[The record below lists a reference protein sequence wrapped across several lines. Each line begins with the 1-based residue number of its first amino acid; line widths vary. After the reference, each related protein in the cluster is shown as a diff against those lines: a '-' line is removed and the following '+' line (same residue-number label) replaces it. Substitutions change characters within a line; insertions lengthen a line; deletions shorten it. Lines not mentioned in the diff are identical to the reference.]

1 MLSQFEAIPP
11 LDEFPTGGTCPMPAE
26 PANVFRFA
34 SNAAWSFARSV
45 NAILP
50 NGRSP
55 RPSWAPGPLLKSWE
69 RTQMAAGVPRK
80 TLSLCPDCNREAADA
95 VINGQAMIA
104 DFRDKPGIIEAE
116 ILEEAERILMRKA
129 CEKHGPFEDVL
140 SNHPDFFRRM
150 ESLAFGRDFRCV
162 DAERIHN
169 HGANSI
175 KTGRGSYLIIDLT
188 NRCNMVCSP
197 CYMDANATNFVHE
210 LDMQDVRDLFARAMS
225 FKPQREIN
233 VLFSGG
239 EATLSPIFLDAVRY
253 AKNMGFHRIHVATN
267 GIRFA
272 QDRDF
277 ALQAKVAGLHAVYLQ
292 FDGTTEAKNSHRGIG
307 NYMDLKR
314 CALDNIAAAGMKTTL
329 QTTTVNGLNNDGLG
343 DIVRFVAEQADKIH
357 GVIFQP
363 VMFCGRD
370 EGVSDDERYTKRYPV
385 SQIAYDLERQTS
397 IDWQPM
403 RDWFPVSAY
412 AAFAHLC
419 DVLHPDAE
427 LGSLFC
433 DIHPNHGIF
442 SPILINSQTREMVP
456 VPKFFDVQQF
466 LCDLVEI
473 TDLGRRSAITK
484 ALVSLSAARNF
495 DRTKAPI
502 GFDELRELL
511 MDCFYRVAGSS
522 PDWSQRAYS
531 YAGLW
536 KVVMITTMSFQ
547 DLYNYDLSTMSD
559 SRTPM
564 ATQEGEITFCA
575 YNGGRWRSVVEHVH
589 QTATLTEWNRTH
601 SRHRIHANGKQVD
614 LGSRPNMP
622 IELVQ
627 IQHNPTSV

>member
-1 MLSQFEAIPP
+1 
-11 LDEFPTGGTCPMPAE
+11 MPAE
-26 PANVFRFA
+26 PASVFRFA
-34 SNAAWSFARSV
+34 SNAAWSFARSI

-50 NGRSP
+50 NGQAP
-55 RPSWAPGPLLKSWE
+55 QPSWAPGPLLKSWE
-69 RTQMAAGVPRK
+69 RTQMAAGVPRQ
-80 TLSLCPDCNREAADA
+80 TLSLCPECNREAADA
-95 VINGQAMIA
+95 VINGETMIA

-116 ILEEAERILMRKA
+116 ILEEAERVLMRKA

-162 DAERIHN
+162 SDERVHN
-169 HGANSI
+169 HGVNSI
-175 KTGRGSYLIIDLT
+175 KTGRGSYLIVDLT

-197 CYMDANATNFVHE
+197 CYMDANATSFVHE

-239 EATLSPIFLDAVRY
+239 EATLSPIFLEAVRH
-253 AKNMGFHRIHVATN
+253 AKSMGFHRIHVATN

-272 QDRDF
+272 QERDF
-277 ALQAKVAGLHAVYLQ
+277 AGQARAAGLHAVYLQ

-307 NYMDLKR
+307 NNMDVKR
-314 CALDNIAAAGMKTTL
+314 SALDNIARAGMKTTL
-329 QTTTVNGLNNDGLG
+329 QITVVNGLNNDGLG
-343 DIVRFVAEQADKIH
+343 DIVRFVAEHIDKIH

-385 SQIAYDLERQTS
+385 SQIAYDLEKQTS

-442 SPILINSQTREMVP
+442 SPILINSRTREVIP
-456 VPKFFDVQQF
+456 VAKFFGVEQF
-466 LCDLVEI
+466 LRDLVEI
-473 TDLGRRSAITK
+473 TDLGRRPAITK
-484 ALVSLSAARNF
+484 AMVSLSAVRNF
-495 DRTKAPI
+495 DRTKAPADF
-502 GFDELRELL
+502 GFDQLRKLFA
-511 MDCFYRVAGSS
+511 DCFYRVGGSGAG
-522 PDWSQRAYS
+522 WSQRAYL
-531 YAGLW
+531 YKEPW
-536 KVVMITTMSFQ
+536 KLVMITPMSFQ
-547 DLYNYDLSTMSD
+547 DLYNYDLATMSD

-564 ATQEGEITFCA
+564 ATQEGEISFCA

-601 SRHRIHANGKQVD
+601 SRHPIYAKGKEVD
-614 LGSRPNMP
+614 LGAGKRAKP
-622 IELVQ
+622 ELVQ
-627 IQHNPTSV
+627 IEKQRTPA

>member
-1 MLSQFEAIPP
+1 MSAQ
-11 LDEFPTGGTCPMPAE
+11 PASL
-26 PANVFRFA
+26 VRSA
-34 SNAAWSFARSV
+34 SNAAWSFARNV
-45 NAILP
+45 NAMLP
-50 NGRSP
+50 KGQLP
-55 RPSWAPGPLLKSWE
+55 QPSWAPSQLLKSWE
-69 RTQMAAGVPRK
+69 RMQMTVGVPRK

-95 VINGQAMIA
+95 VANGQATIA

-116 ILEEAERILMRKA
+116 ILEEAGRILMRKA
-129 CEKHGPFEDVL
+129 CEKHGPFEDRL
-140 SNHPDFFRRM
+140 SDHPEFFRRM
-150 ESLAFGRDFRCV
+150 ESLAFRRDFRCV
-162 DAERIHN
+162 GDERVHN

-197 CYMDANATNFVHE
+197 CYMDANATSFVHE
-210 LDMQDVRDLFARAMS
+210 LDMQDVRDLFARATS

-239 EATLSPIFLDAVRY
+239 EATLSPIFLEAVRH
-253 AKNMGFHRIHVATN
+253 AKGMGFHRIHVATN

-272 QDRDF
+272 QERDF
-277 ALQAKVAGLHAVYLQ
+277 AAQAKAAGLHGVYLQ
-292 FDGTTEAKNSHRGIG
+292 FDGTTEAKNSHRGLG
-307 NYMDLKR
+307 NYMELKR
-314 CALDNIAAAGMKTTL
+314 CALDHIAAEGMKTTL
-329 QTTTVNGLNNDGLG
+329 QTTVVNGLNNDGLG
-343 DIVRFVAEQADKIH
+343 DIVRFAAEEVDKIH
-357 GVIFQP
+357 GIIFQP

-385 SQIAYDLERQTS
+385 SQIAYDLEKQTS

-412 AAFAHLC
+412 GTFAHLC

-442 SPILINSQTREMVP
+442 SPLLIHSTTREIIP
-456 VPKFFDVQQF
+456 VAKFFDVARF
-466 LCDLVEI
+466 LRDLVEI
-473 TDLGRRSAITK
+473 TDLGRRPAITK
-484 ALVSLSAARNF
+484 AMVLLSVARNF
-495 DRTKAPI
+495 DRSKAPVGL
-502 GFDELRELL
+502 GFDQLRRLL
-511 MDCFYRVAGSS
+511 ADCFYRVAGSGS
-522 PDWSQRAYS
+522 DWSQRAYS
-531 YAGLW
+531 YEGSW
-536 KVVMITTMSFQ
+536 KLVMITPMTFQ

-575 YNGGRWRSVVEHVH
+575 YNGGRWRNVVEHVH

-601 SRHRIHANGKQVD
+601 ARHRIYANGKQVD
-614 LGSRPNMP
+614 LGSRSDVPS
-622 IELVQ
+622 ELVQ
-627 IQHNPTSV
+627 IEHNPTRG